1 MTFSSDDIKA
11 AVCQNEYKAFLA
23 GAAVTGLGFDMFL
36 LRVSGGLLNPMV
48 HMAAAGMG
56 VNVWCRGGVPSDYQ
70 RLAMCGLAGVA
81 GGVMVSG
88 VQGALRIGPPL
99 GEVVL

>member
-1 MTFSSDDIKA
+1 MTKVDEFKA

-56 VNVWCRGGVPSDYQ
+56 VDVW
-70 RLAMCGLAGVA
+70 
-81 GGVMVSG
+81 SG
-88 VQGALRIGPPL
+88 VVGGCRRTTSDSR
-99 GEVVL
+99 